1 MDTNQQVESALR
13 SPVVA
18 AVDDNPMVLRT
29 LGQVL
34 TRSGYQTLL
43 FDDPRT
49 ALSGIQSAAVDLV
62 ITDRDMPQCS
72 GPELAQQLRRGWNG
86 HGPPLVLLSGNV
98 SELAPHDRALFD
110 LVLAKPIAPRELLA
124 AIRGL
129 RSAPR

>member
-1 MDTNQQVESALR
+1 MDTNPPMESALG

-18 AVDDNPMVLRT
+18 AVDDNPMVLRM
-29 LGQVL
+29 LGDVL
-34 TRSGYQTLL
+34 SMSGYRTLL
-43 FDDPRT
+43 FDNPRT
-49 ALSGIQSAAVDLV
+49 ALSGIPSAGVDLV

-86 HGPPLVLLSGNV
+86 HGPSLVLLTGNA

-110 LVLAKPIAPRELLA
+110 LVLRKPIAPHELLA

-129 RSAPR
+129 R